1 MDFYE
6 TRIQKCLGVPIHGY
20 RADGILPN
28 GLPKI
33 LSHAAS
39 LLFSYTRCR
48 FSLVLKFQSGGSTES
63 EAMLGLELEAKGD
76 CSKCFLSMDKEDPK
90 Y

>member
-1 MDFYE
+1 MSGSTYPWV
-6 TRIQKCLGVPIHGY
+6 LGEWNSM
-20 RADGILPN
+20 LPN

-39 LLFSYTRCR
+39 LLLIYTRRCR
-48 FSLVLKFQSGGSTES
+48 FSLVLEFQSGGSTES

-76 CSKCFLSMDKEDPK
+76 CSKCFLSMDKEEPK